1 MAQSIVIIDT
11 GCANLLSVKMAFQ
24 RNGHH
29 VTITDNHERI
39 RQADKVI
46 LPGVGTAKSA
56 MAQLKKKG
64 LVDLIPTL
72 TQPVLGICLGM
83 QLLSAFSTENQQT
96 NCLGIFDAAITPF
109 TQVDRPIPHMGW
121 NALIIDDFHPLFDG
135 IPSGSYVYFVHSY
148 AALSE
153 QWKTFSLAQTDYGQH
168 FAAIIQKNNFYGMQF
183 HPEKSGKVGAK
194 LLSNFVKL

>member
-1 MAQSIVIIDT
+1 MTQDIVIIDT
-11 GCANLLSVKMAFQ
+11 NCANLLSVKMAFQ

-29 VTITDNHERI
+29 VTITDNHARI
-39 RQADKVI
+39 QQADKVI

-56 MAQLKKKG
+56 MQSLEEKG
-64 LVDLIPTL
+64 LIALIPTL

-109 TQVDRPIPHMGW
+109 TVTDRPIPHMGW
-121 NALIIDDFHPLFDG
+121 NTLIIDHSHPLFDG
-135 IPSGSYVYFVHSY
+135 ISSGSYVYFVHSY

-153 QWKTFSLAQTDYGQH
+153 QWKAFSLAQTHYGQY
-168 FAAIIQKNNFYGMQF
+168 FAAVIQKDNFYGMQF
-183 HPEKSGKVGAK
+183 HPEKSGEIGAK
-194 LLSNFVKL
+194 LLNNFVNL